1 MKKKVKIIMI
11 NNSTKINE
19 PERTTTSHLKSLNTE
34 KYHDDTWCWKPGPGM
49 ERHKHMAGLRS
60 TCISNRD
67 YITLQNA
74 LSSVYTIAHVLNY
87 QVFFDLFEGTLV
99 AKIVF

>member
-1 MKKKVKIIMI
+1 
-11 NNSTKINE
+11 
-19 PERTTTSHLKSLNTE
+19 
-34 KYHDDTWCWKPGPGM
+34 M

-99 AKIVF
+99 AKIMV

>member
-19 PERTTTSHLKSLNTE
+19 PERTTTSHLNTE

-49 ERHKHMAGLRS
+49 ERHKHVAGLRS
-60 TCISNRD
+60 ISNRD

-87 QVFFDLFEGTLV
+87 QLFFDLFEGTLV
-99 AKIVF
+99 AKIMF